1 MEKWD
6 VLNAKGEPTGR
17 RVNRGR
23 RAILRAGEYH
33 SVVHIWITDSKGR
46 LLIQRRSE
54 KKNLMPGEW
63 AATGG
68 ATIAGETPF
77 ASARRELYEELSIR
91 SNENT
96 LKKVATIRRRNSIL
110 TVWHIQVDLDETKLR
125 LQRNEVA
132 QVRWVTREEFEKMI
146 AEGRYHNYG
155 REYFQVVLSAIYG
168 EGEKKDESVGRRTEM
183 SGM

>member
-6 VLNAKGEPTGR
+6 VLDAQGRPTGR

-33 SVVHIWITDSKGR
+33 SVVHIWITDSRGR

-91 SNENT
+91 SDDKS
-96 LKKVATIRRRNSIL
+96 LKKIATIRRRNSIL
-110 TVWHIQVDLDETKLR
+110 TIWHIKVDLDEKKLR

-146 AEGRYHNYG
+146 AEGKYHNYG

-168 EGEKKDESVGRRTEM
+168 EGEKKNESVGRRTEM

>member
-6 VLNAKGEPTGR
+6 VLDAQGRPTGR

-33 SVVHIWITDSKGR
+33 SVVHIWITDSRGR

-91 SNENT
+91 SDDKS
-96 LKKVATIRRRNSIL
+96 LKKIATIRRRNSIL
-110 TVWHIQVDLDETKLR
+110 TIWHIKVDLDERKLR

-132 QVRWVTREEFEKMI
+132 QVRWVTRDELEKMI
-146 AEGRYHNYG
+146 ADGRYHNYG
-155 REYFQVVLSAIYG
+155 REYFQVVLSAIYE
-168 EGEKKDESVGRRTEM
+168 EGEKKNEPVGRRTEM

>member
-6 VLNAKGEPTGR
+6 VLDAEGRPTGR

-23 RAILRAGEYH
+23 RAILRSGEYH

-77 ASARRELYEELSIR
+77 ASARRELYEELSIQ
-91 SNENT
+91 SNAEN
-96 LKKVATIRRRNSIL
+96 LKKIATIRRRNSIL
-110 TVWHIQVDLDETKLR
+110 TIWHIKTDVDEKKLR

-132 QVRWVTREEFEKMI
+132 QVRWVTREEFEKMV

-168 EGEKKDESVGRRTEM
+168 EGERKNEPISRGTEVSRM
-183 SGM
+183 